1 MGTHSSETCTRH
13 ELSVTLGVTFIT
25 CRYAIPRIYHLLQ
38 KDVTHMQRQESGS
51 DLHPVIDALEGTDC
65 SFCDGGELVQDS
77 YKGNDAVV
85 CDVCGT
91 PGAQLW

>member
-1 MGTHSSETCTRH
+1 
-13 ELSVTLGVTFIT
+13 
-25 CRYAIPRIYHLLQ
+25 
-38 KDVTHMQRQESGS
+38 MQRQESGS